1 MLMVPMQGTTTSKM
15 KYLSLSIGL
24 LIFLVGISPL
34 SAQGVSSIAQGFQTS
49 DSNIVAG
56 AMVSLKTNTPNTV
69 ELSSS
74 SNADALVGVVGDKS
88 LLELSNGTSSV
99 QIVTNGVTPTL
110 VSDING
116 TVTTGD
122 KITSSPIAGVGMKAT
137 TSAVVIGTA
146 QANLATAKTGT
157 RTITDKSG
165 RTRDVKIGAIMLQV
179 DKVFYEPQQND
190 SSYLPPAFQQL
201 ANSIAG
207 RQVSPI
213 RVVVAALLVILLFIT
228 ITILLYSSV
237 RASIISIGRNPLSE
251 NAVRKSLLEV
261 GLTVI
266 GVFAFTV
273 IVIYLLLTV

>member
-1 MLMVPMQGTTTSKM
+1 MAPLRQTTTSKM
-15 KYLSLSIGL
+15 KYLSLSVGL
-24 LIFLVGISPL
+24 LIFLLGISPL
-34 SAQGVSSIAQGFQTS
+34 SAQGVSSIAQGFQTT
-49 DSNIVAG
+49 DNNIVSG
-56 AMVSLKTNTPNTV
+56 AIVSLKSNTPNTV

-74 SNADALVGVVGDKS
+74 SATDRMVGVAGDKS
-88 LLELSNGTSSV
+88 LLELSNGASSV
-99 QIVTNGVTPTL
+99 QVVTNGVTPVL

-116 TVTTGD
+116 DIKTGD

-137 TSAVVIGTA
+137 TSTVVIGTA
-146 QANLATAKTGT
+146 QSNLANAKTGT
-157 RTITDKSG
+157 RTVTDKSG
-165 RTRDVKIGAIMLQV
+165 KTRDVKIGAVSVQV
-179 DKVFYEPQQND
+179 DKVFYEPPQAEN
-190 SSYLPPAFQQL
+190 SYLPPAFQDI

-213 RVVVAALLVILLFIT
+213 RVVVAALLILFLFTAVI
-228 ITILLYSSV
+228 ILLYTSV

-273 IVIYLLLTV
+273 IVIYLILTV